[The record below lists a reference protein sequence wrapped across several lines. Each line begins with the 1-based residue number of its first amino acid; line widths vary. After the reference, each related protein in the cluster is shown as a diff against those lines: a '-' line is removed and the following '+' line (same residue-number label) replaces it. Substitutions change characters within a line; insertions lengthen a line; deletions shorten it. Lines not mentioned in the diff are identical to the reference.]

1 MKSTTK
7 TLLASALAIACAS
20 GVYAQAGGGGGTG
33 GGPAGT
39 GNQNGAVGGP
49 GAGASPDGSTL
60 NTPSKRHQMRSNR
73 DKGGYGSPGAT
84 GMGAGN
90 NSTMQRRDTD
100 DQNPDTS
107 GGTYGPK
114 TPQNQPGYQKGQE

>member
-20 GVYAQAGGGGGTG
+20 GVYAQAAG

-39 GNQNGAVGGP
+39 GGGAGGNSTGAVGGR

-60 NTPSKRHQMRSNR
+60 NTPSKRQHMRSNR
-73 DKGGYGSPGAT
+73 DRGGYGSPGTT
-84 GMGAGN
+84 GMGAGS
-90 NSTMQRRDTD
+90 NSTMQPRSTD
-100 DQNPDTS
+100 EQTPDTTN
-107 GGTYGPK
+107 GTYGPK
-114 TPQNQPGYQKGQE
+114 TPQSPPDQGHE

>member
-20 GVYAQAGGGGGTG
+20 GVYAQAGNGGGTG

-39 GNQNGAVGGP
+39 GNSTGAVGGP

-60 NTPSKRHQMRSNR
+60 NTPAKRHQQRSTR
-73 DKGGYGSPGAT
+73 DRGGYGSPGTT

-90 NSTMQRRDTD
+90 NTTMQPRDTNE
-100 DQNPDTS
+100 QTPDTTN
-107 GGTYGPK
+107 GTYGPK
-114 TPQNQPGYQKGQE
+114 TPQNQPGSQKGQ

>member
-7 TLLASALAIACAS
+7 TLLASALALACAS
-20 GVYAQAGGGGGTG
+20 GVYAQAGGGAAG

-39 GNQNGAVGGP
+39 GGNSTGAVGGP

-60 NTPSKRHQMRSNR
+60 NTPSKRHHMRSNR
-73 DKGGYGSPGAT
+73 DRGGYGSPGTT

-90 NSTMQRRDTD
+90 NSTMQQRDTD
-100 DQNPDTS
+100 EQNPDTS

-114 TPQNQPGYQKGQE
+114 TPQNQPGYQKGH